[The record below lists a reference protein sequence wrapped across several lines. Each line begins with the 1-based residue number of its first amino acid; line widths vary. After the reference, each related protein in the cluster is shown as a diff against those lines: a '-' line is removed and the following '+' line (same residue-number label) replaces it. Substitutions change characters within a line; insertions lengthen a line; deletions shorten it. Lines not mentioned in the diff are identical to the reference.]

1 MLTEEEFNRRWN
13 KTTKKQKKF
22 ILRYIEN
29 GFEARQAAIYAGY
42 SGVSITSPLFRVQRK
57 VDDLIEYL
65 IHKNNIMSTIVK
77 PAWVMKAYKDIFDN
91 TNSEIT
97 KVNILNQLSKIL
109 SMQSETKVEVNN
121 NIPAQPVQIIFTEE

>member
-77 PAWVMKAYKDIFDN
+77 PAWVMKAYRDIFDN